1 MPKSPANDAEHVVLT
16 DHSIPRRPRRT
27 AAIPATATEAELA
40 PFDAPASSRDLAL
53 AYAIAAIGKSGG
65 ADQARAVSLLEKAA
79 GEFPNDTEV
88 LMSLAEIYRNQG
100 KSSLARPLYE
110 RAIALDPGQV
120 TASVGL
126 GGILFEDGKYAEAIR
141 LWKDALAKNS
151 GLEFVRLNLSV
162 ALLRI
167 GDRAQAESNLRE
179 ALAMN
184 PAFTPARELLSQ
196 LDQAPRR

>member
-1 MPKSPANDAEHVVLT
+1 M
-16 DHSIPRRPRRT
+16 
-27 AAIPATATEAELA
+27 
-40 PFDAPASSRDLAL
+40 
-53 AYAIAAIGKSGG
+53 
-65 ADQARAVSLLEKAA
+65 
-79 GEFPNDTEV
+79 
-88 LMSLAEIYRNQG
+88 
-100 KSSLARPLYE
+100 
-110 RAIALDPGQV
+110 
-120 TASVGL
+120 
-126 GGILFEDGKYAEAIR
+126 FEDGKYAEAIR
-141 LWKDALAKNS
+141 LWKDALAKNT